1 MTGGNK
7 RQATKLGEAEAKSRE
22 MALVLG
28 RVVLGRDLANR
39 KLDEAPAKTER
50 LESALREVAEG
61 KIKESVLHSEV
72 LWGIL
77 TIETSSQV
85 A

>member
-1 MTGGNK
+1 MPVAGIKLLLDQLAQVTGGNK

-22 MALVLG
+22 MALMLG

-50 LESALREVAEG
+50 LENARKYFG
-61 KIKESVLHSEV
+61 F
-72 LWGIL
+72 
-77 TIETSSQV
+77 
-85 A
+85 